1 MLRKYL
7 VSPSKTVRETI
18 SYMEENGL
26 KAVLITT
33 SDNVLLGLFSLGDI
47 RHFFLRNGK
56 LSSSITEAMNADPI
70 VFSSLSEAEI
80 RRKSKKLTIYPIVD
94 EKRRIINV
102 IDPNSTVSGAGAGS
116 LLGTVP
122 VVIMAGGKGTRL
134 YPYTKILPKA
144 LIPIGEYTITERII
158 SSFQQYGCKSFYM
171 ILNHRASIIKSY
183 FNEIEKNYEMVF
195 EEEKEFLGTGGG
207 LALLKGKIKCTFF
220 LSNCDILINADLE
233 RIYKMHKQEKNKI
246 TFVCAMKDMAIPYG
260 VIQADAD
267 GKVIEIKEKPEISF
281 LANTGVYLIE
291 PEVIDGLDEKEFIHL
306 PDIAQRYLARGE
318 RIGVF
323 PISDKLWLDMGQ
335 FNEMESMMNQLGV

>member
-7 VSPSKTVRETI
+7 VSPNKTVRETI
-18 SYMEENGL
+18 SYMEENYL

-33 SDNVLLGLFSLGDI
+33 SDNVLMGLFSLGDI
-47 RHFFLRNGK
+47 RHFFLSNGK
-56 LSSSITEAMNADPI
+56 LSSLITEAMNSNPI
-70 VFSSLSEAEI
+70 VFSSLIEAET
-80 RRKSKKLTIYPIVD
+80 RRRTKQLTIYPIVD
-94 EKRRIINV
+94 EKGRVINV
-102 IDPNSTVSGAGAGS
+102 IDPNSTVNGAGESGQ
-116 LLGTVP
+116 LETVP

-158 SSFQQYGCKSFYM
+158 GSFQRYGCKSFYM
-171 ILNHRASIIKSY
+171 ILNHKASMIKSY
-183 FNEIEKNYEMVF
+183 FKEIEKNYELLF

-207 LALLKGKIKCTFF
+207 LALLKGKIKNTFF
-220 LSNCDILINADLE
+220 VSNCDILINADLE

-246 TFVCAMKDMAIPYG
+246 TFVCAMKDMVIPYG

-267 GKVIEIKEKPEISF
+267 GKVLEIKEKPELSF

-291 PEVIDGLDEKEFIHL
+291 PEVIDELNEKEFIHL
-306 PDIAQRYLARGE
+306 PDIAQRYMVRGE

-323 PISDKLWLDMGQ
+323 PISEKLWMDMGQ